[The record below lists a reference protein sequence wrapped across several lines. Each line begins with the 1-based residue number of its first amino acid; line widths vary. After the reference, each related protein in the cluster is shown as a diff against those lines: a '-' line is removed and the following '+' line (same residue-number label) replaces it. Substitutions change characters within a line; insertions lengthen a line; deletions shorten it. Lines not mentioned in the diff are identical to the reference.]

1 MRQVSPTAAPRA
13 LAIALIALVVVVV
26 VSLVITPWQQTSQ
39 GAGRVIAYAPLDRQ
53 QMIEAPIEGR
63 ITGWHVR
70 EGSHVQA
77 GERLADITDNDPLI
91 LDRLRAEKD
100 AVQARL
106 DAARARVSSV
116 EDRAIAIAASRDNGV
131 LAAAARAQMAID
143 RVRAAEQTVAAARA
157 ARDVSALNLER
168 QHSLLEQ
175 GLTSTRSREL
185 AELEATRTVTEVQRA
200 EAALSA
206 ARGEASALRL
216 DKNKVGT
223 DATAS
228 LSDIEAS
235 RASALSEVAAAQGE
249 LARMDVRLSRQ
260 SAQVIVAPR
269 DGTVL
274 RLLASQ
280 GTEMVK
286 TGDAV
291 AIFVPDTADRAV
303 ELWVDGNDVP
313 LVADDRH
320 VRLQFEGWPALQFSG
335 WPSVAVGTFGGKVAF
350 VDATDDGKG
359 KFRVVVVP
367 DGNEPWPSA
376 RYLRQ
381 GVRANAWVLLGRVR
395 LGYELWRQFNGF
407 PPVVTN
413 PDTSADKAGKK
424 GDK

>member
-1 MRQVSPTAAPRA
+1 
-13 LAIALIALVVVVV
+13 
-26 VSLVITPWQQTSQ
+26 
-39 GAGRVIAYAPLDRQ
+39 
-53 QMIEAPIEGR
+53 
-63 ITGWHVR
+63 
-70 EGSHVQA
+70 
-77 GERLADITDNDPLI
+77 
-91 LDRLRAEKD
+91 
-100 AVQARL
+100 
-106 DAARARVSSV
+106 
-116 EDRAIAIAASRDNGV
+116 
-131 LAAAARAQMAID
+131 
-143 RVRAAEQTVAAARA
+143 
-157 ARDVSALNLER
+157 
-168 QHSLLEQ
+168 
-175 GLTSTRSREL
+175 
-185 AELEATRTVTEVQRA
+185 
-200 EAALSA
+200 
-206 ARGEASALRL
+206 
-216 DKNKVGT
+216 
-223 DATAS
+223 
-228 LSDIEAS
+228 
-235 RASALSEVAAAQGE
+235 
-249 LARMDVRLSRQ
+249 
-260 SAQVIVAPR
+260 
-269 DGTVL
+269 VL